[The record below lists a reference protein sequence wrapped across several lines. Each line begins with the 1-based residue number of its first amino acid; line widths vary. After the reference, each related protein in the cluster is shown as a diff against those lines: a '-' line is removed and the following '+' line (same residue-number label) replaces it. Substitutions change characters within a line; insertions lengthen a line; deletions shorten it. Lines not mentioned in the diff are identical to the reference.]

1 MNDPAVEAAQRAMRK
16 VHDYPRPNHDL
27 ITAAREALKPIR
39 ELHRP
44 RWSNCINAC
53 CSGEDCRLRDR
64 VCEHCEVDWPC
75 DTAKLIYTT
84 EAVTMQDCA
93 GSGKP
98 FKPGTLSR
106 DGEVAKCS
114 ACGTNRYVRDDGS
127 IEPHQVPVVAV
138 VAEGEDK

>member
-1 MNDPAVEAAQRAMRK
+1 MKDPAVEAAQRAWK
-16 VHDYPRPNHDL
+16 AQYDL
-27 ITAAREALKPIR
+27 DTPPWPTAIVAAREALEPIR

-84 EAVTMQDCA
+84 EEL
-93 GSGKP
+93 G
-98 FKPGTLSR
+98 L
-106 DGEVAKCS
+106 
-114 ACGTNRYVRDDGS
+114 
-127 IEPHQVPVVAV
+127 
-138 VAEGEDK
+138 

>member
-1 MNDPAVEAAQRAMRK
+1 MSDPAVEAARQVWVKRYGAEALFGRS
-16 VHDYPRPNHDL
+16 VENDGFGRPMVES
-27 ITAAREALKPIR
+27 AREVLKPIR

-84 EAVTMQDCA
+84 EEL
-93 GSGKP
+93 G
-98 FKPGTLSR
+98 L
-106 DGEVAKCS
+106 
-114 ACGTNRYVRDDGS
+114 
-127 IEPHQVPVVAV
+127 
-138 VAEGEDK
+138 

>member
-1 MNDPAVEAAQRAMRK
+1 MSDPAVEAARR
-16 VHDYPRPNHDL
+16 VCPGTDSL
-27 ITAAREALKPIR
+27 TALAIHRTAEAGAREALKPIR

-84 EAVTMQDCA
+84 EEREQ
-93 GSGKP
+93 
-98 FKPGTLSR
+98 
-106 DGEVAKCS
+106 
-114 ACGTNRYVRDDGS
+114 
-127 IEPHQVPVVAV
+127 
-138 VAEGEDK
+138 

>member
-1 MNDPAVEAAQRAMRK
+1 ME
-16 VHDYPRPNHDL
+16 
-27 ITAAREALKPIR
+27 PIR

-84 EAVTMQDCA
+84 EEL
-93 GSGKP
+93 G
-98 FKPGTLSR
+98 L
-106 DGEVAKCS
+106 
-114 ACGTNRYVRDDGS
+114 
-127 IEPHQVPVVAV
+127 
-138 VAEGEDK
+138 

>member
-1 MNDPAVEAAQRAMRK
+1 MSDPAVEAATRVMKLVYA
-16 VHDYPRPNHDL
+16 YPTPNRDL
-27 ITAAREALKPIR
+27 VVTAREVLKPIR

-84 EAVTMQDCA
+84 EE
-93 GSGKP
+93 
-98 FKPGTLSR
+98 L
-106 DGEVAKCS
+106 EL
-114 ACGTNRYVRDDGS
+114 
-127 IEPHQVPVVAV
+127 
-138 VAEGEDK
+138 

>member
-1 MNDPAVEAAQRAMRK
+1 ME
-16 VHDYPRPNHDL
+16 
-27 ITAAREALKPIR
+27 PIR

-84 EAVTMQDCA
+84 EELDQ
-93 GSGKP
+93 
-98 FKPGTLSR
+98 
-106 DGEVAKCS
+106 
-114 ACGTNRYVRDDGS
+114 
-127 IEPHQVPVVAV
+127 
-138 VAEGEDK
+138 